1 MSGPRF
7 VLSTTLLPWPANQ
20 GSRRFTL
27 ELARSLLALGQVRW
41 ISRAGAGSEAARQ
54 QLQSEG
60 FQIRLDQDWA
70 DLRAFSRLRR
80 RLDSS
85 LRSWRENVP
94 RIQIFACTERMQE
107 MVREE
112 VAADPEA
119 IVVGPFWYQSAAV
132 ALGPAG
138 RRVLVLSDLEYQREA
153 ARLNSDPE
161 GPLPRIAE
169 RLRRAEK
176 KALLSCDA
184 LLCLTEDDMRLAS
197 HALDTMPG
205 KKRPA
210 LGVWP
215 AVVPVRTNPLDP
227 APRKAEAPQ
236 RWLCYGHWSAS
247 FNRDGLVRFLQ
258 ESWPAILRGIERP
271 PELRV
276 AGAGLGSKL
285 RRIIEKAGAVAVGW
299 VDDLER
305 ELAACDA
312 VVVPLEY
319 AGGLRYRMLEAQA
332 AGRPVICTPV
342 AARGSG
348 AEAGTHYLQAE
359 NPAEWARAWRFLE
372 DPERSSELSVAG
384 YEFVRANYGPDS
396 RGERLHRVL
405 NETLGETKLGAP
417 A

>member
-7 VLSTTLLPWPANQ
+7 ILSTTLLPWPANQ

-41 ISRAGAGSEAARQ
+41 ISRAGAGSQAARQ
-54 QLQSEG
+54 QLESEG
-60 FQIRLDQDWA
+60 FQIRLDEEWA
-70 DLRAFSRLRR
+70 DLGALPRLRR
-80 RLDSS
+80 RLHSS
-85 LRSWRENVP
+85 LRAWREDVP
-94 RIQIFACTERMQE
+94 RIQVYACTERMQE
-107 MVREE
+107 LVKEE
-112 VAADPEA
+112 VESDRDA

-132 ALGPAG
+132 ALGHPG

-153 ARLNSDPE
+153 ARLNRDPE

-184 LLCLTEDDMRLAS
+184 LLCLTDEDMRLAS

-205 KKRPA
+205 EERPA

-215 AVVPVRTNPLDP
+215 AVVPVRRSPLAL
-227 APRKAEAPQ
+227 APREPETPQ
-236 RWLCYGHWSAS
+236 RWLCYGHWSAG

-271 PELRV
+271 PQLRV

-285 RRIIEKAGAVAVGW
+285 RRVIEKAGAVAVGW
-299 VDDLER
+299 VDDLET

-348 AEAGTHYLQAE
+348 AEARIHYLQAE

-372 DPERSSELSVAG
+372 NPVRAAKLAEAG
-384 YEFVRANYGPDS
+384 YAFVRTHYGPDS
-396 RGERLHRVL
+396 RAERLRRVL
-405 NETLGETKLGAP
+405 EHTLGEALLEAR

>member
-1 MSGPRF
+1 MSDPRF

-41 ISRAGAGSEAARQ
+41 ISRAGMGSELARQ
-54 QLQSEG
+54 RLESEG
-60 FQIRLDQDWA
+60 FEIRLDEEWA
-70 DLRAFSRLRR
+70 DLRALSRLRR
-80 RLDSS
+80 RFSSS
-85 LRSWRENVP
+85 LRAWREDVP
-94 RIQIFACTERMQE
+94 RIQVFACTQRMQE

-112 VAADPEA
+112 VAADPKA

-132 ALGPAG
+132 ALGQAG

-153 ARLNSDPE
+153 ARLSRDPE
-161 GPLPRIAE
+161 GPLPRVAE

-176 KALLSCDA
+176 DALLSCDA
-184 LLCLTEDDMRLAS
+184 LLCLTEDDMRLAD

-205 KKRPA
+205 AKRPA

-215 AVVPVRTNPLDP
+215 AVVPVRARPLNP
-227 APRKAEAPQ
+227 APREPEAPQ
-236 RWLCYGHWSAS
+236 RWLCYGHWSAA

-276 AGAGLGSKL
+276 AGAGLGPKL
-285 RRIIEKAGAVAVGW
+285 RRVIEKAGAVAVGW
-299 VDDLER
+299 VDELET

-348 AEAGTHYLQAE
+348 AEARIHYLQAE

-372 DPERSSELSVAG
+372 DPERSRKLAEAG
-384 YEFVRANYGPDS
+384 YAFVRTHYGPDS
-396 RGERLHRVL
+396 RAERLRRVL
-405 NETLGETKLGAP
+405 EQSLGREVLEAR